1 MTTEVMEEP
10 VAGVNVDPVTEQETS
25 APSAEAKSDEVTP
38 RVENRDGK
46 LFVDGVRVYSRDDTN
61 RIAANAKR
69 ELEQNLLRDFGV
81 DDFNQVK
88 NVIQTLQEST
98 PDNNLSVE
106 SLRETV
112 KKREQTVEELQAEL
126 TSLKTQMVMG
136 DHISQLKSSMPTS
149 WNPDQQNA
157 VIDLM
162 KSRNMFELEGD
173 TFAIRNGDQL
183 MLDDSGE
190 RPDYQSAVSLIARQ
204 LGLPQAKTGIS
215 GESADRGI
223 ATTEKIKSLDE
234 ARIANDPEY
243 RNAYVAIR
251 NSNRSLSRSEITDN
265 MIKQQMTHNSARDT
279 GKGMLSV
286 TGVVNNPKQA
296 RRR

>member
-1 MTTEVMEEP
+1 MTDEVMEEP

-25 APSAEAKSDEVTP
+25 APSAEAKSEPDTP
-38 RVENRDGK
+38 KVEHRDGK
-46 LFVDGVRVYSRDDTN
+46 IFVDGVRVYSRDDTN

-69 ELEQNLLRDFGV
+69 ELENNLLTELGV
-81 DDFNQVK
+81 NDLDQVK
-88 NVIQTLQEST
+88 HVIQTLQEST

-136 DHISQLKSSMPTS
+136 DHISHLKSSMPMT
-149 WNPDQQNA
+149 WNADQQDA

-173 TFAIRNGDQL
+173 QFAIRSGDQL
-183 MLDDSGE
+183 LVDESGE
-190 RPDYQSAVSLIARQ
+190 RPDYSGAVSIIAKQ

-215 GESADRGI
+215 GESADRNI
-223 ATTEKIKSLDE
+223 AQPEKTRQIDDKRLSS
-234 ARIANDPEY
+234 DPEY

-265 MIKQQMTHNSARDT
+265 MITQQMAST
-279 GKGMLSV
+279 GRNPNQQMLSQS
-286 TGVVNNPKQA
+286 GVANNSKQS

>member
-1 MTTEVMEEP
+1 MEEP

-223 ATTEKIKSLDE
+223 TTTEKIKSLDE

-286 TGVVNNPKQA
+286 SGVVNNPKQA

>member
-223 ATTEKIKSLDE
+223 TTTEKIKSLDE

-286 TGVVNNPKQA
+286 SGVVNNPKQA

>member
-286 TGVVNNPKQA
+286 SGVVNNPKQA

>member
-149 WNPDQQNA
+149 WNSDQQNA

-286 TGVVNNPKQA
+286 SGVVNNPKQA

>member
-279 GKGMLSV
+279 GRGMLSV
-286 TGVVNNPKQA
+286 SGVVNNPKQA